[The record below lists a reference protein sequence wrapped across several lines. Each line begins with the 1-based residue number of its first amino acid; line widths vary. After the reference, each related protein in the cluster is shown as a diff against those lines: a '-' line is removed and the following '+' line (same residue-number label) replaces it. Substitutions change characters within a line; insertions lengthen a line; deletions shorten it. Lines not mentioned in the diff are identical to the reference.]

1 MTTKKRCYPD
11 FVAPAY
17 RGDTKATQ
25 VRAQAPGDQ
34 PQHTGHKAWAGLV
47 TVLEEYLFRSA
58 TIEDAALRAIT
69 PAQLADL
76 WAFIQHVVK
85 EVEIVET
92 NERSPLYGKRLTAE
106 NLQMYSVCTY
116 FVEPLTEPFKC
127 SFVELVSRAEAQPPR
142 WFVSHAWST
151 PFAQTISMLNF
162 HRQSRDLPPSTPYW
176 VCTFANNQHD
186 LGQLLGRTRAFDI

>member
-1 MTTKKRCYPD
+1 MYSG
-11 FVAPAY
+11 AM
-17 RGDTKATQ
+17 KATQ
-25 VRAQAPGDQ
+25 VRAQE

-47 TVLEEYLFRSA
+47 AVLEEYLFRSA

-69 PAQLADL
+69 LAQLADL

-151 PFAQTISMLNF
+151 PFSQTVSMLN
-162 HRQSRDLPPSTPYW
+162 HHVKSRELPPTTAYW
-176 VCTFANNQHD
+176 ICTFANNQHD
-186 LGQLLGRTRAFDI
+186 LGQPL